1 MEWIDP
7 RYAELVAAMR
17 TAQAE
22 AEDDATEAGRLQG
35 FIVPDSNPGP
45 LPR

>member
-17 TAQAE
+17 AAQAE
-22 AEDDATEAGRLQG
+22 AEEHPPTAGRLQG
-35 FIVPDSNPGP
+35 FIVPDSDPGP